1 VSIKK
6 SLIKHVLWNLVE
18 SVKDLTDFEKIKI
31 EELNPVDLFVF
42 QSQQQERRRLFD
54 KLKQNKQKI
63 RCKIR

>member
-18 SVKDLTDFEKIKI
+18 SVKDLTDFEKIKT

-42 QSQQQERRRLFD
+42 QSQQERRRLFD